1 MQLPVEVPWNMV
13 AVQRNDEKIKQAVWL
28 VSCTLWAHTCSGFDL
43 RTFSLT
49 ATMYLCLLYSWIKQ
63 WTCLFNLFG
72 TSAWTTCELHYAY
85 LLKLLSTQVVPCFAN
100 LSWILEKI
108 EDGNHALYTHLNWI
122 RDLTGSLDSI
132 SVTICCW
139 CFALAFQLDSLLYQ

>member
-28 VSCTLWAHTCSGFDL
+28 VSCTLWAHTCSRFDL

-108 EDGNHALYTHLNWI
+108 EDGRLRKTMPCIHTWTELEIWLVA
-122 RDLTGSLDSI
+122 SI
-132 SVTICCW
+132 V
-139 CFALAFQLDSLLYQ
+139 YQ